1 MRKKCLLL
9 GLFLCV
15 LSPVLWGQ
23 NDDDVAIR
31 AEATDTVHL
40 AISDSALM
48 RQHSP
53 KKAAILS
60 AVIPGGGQIYNQKY
74 WKVPLIYA
82 VGGGLVYLSINSY
95 NQYNRYRDS
104 YIATI
109 DSTSD
114 KTNHFPNINA
124 SGLESEMRRHQRNME
139 LAIAGVAL
147 VYLLQ
152 IVDATVDAH
161 LKYFDVS
168 DNLSL
173 SFRPSVTMPDL
184 YRMQPPGLGLKIKLR
199 FK

>member
-1 MRKKCLLL
+1 MRKKCLIL
-9 GLFLCV
+9 GLLLV
-15 LSPVLWGQ
+15 LFSPLIYGQ

-31 AEATDTVHL
+31 SESTDTVNL
-40 AISDSALM
+40 SVSDSSLM
-48 RQHSP
+48 KQHSP
-53 KKAAILS
+53 KKAAVLS
-60 AVIPGGGQIYNQKY
+60 AILPGAGQVYNQKY

-82 VGGGLVYLSINSY
+82 VGGGLVYLSVNSY
-95 NQYNRYRDS
+95 KQYNLYRDS

-109 DSTSD
+109 DTNSD

-139 LAIAGVAL
+139 LAIAGAAL

-173 SFRPSVTMPDL
+173 SFRPSIMMPDL
-184 YRMQPPGLGLKIKLR
+184 YRMRPPGMGLKIKLR